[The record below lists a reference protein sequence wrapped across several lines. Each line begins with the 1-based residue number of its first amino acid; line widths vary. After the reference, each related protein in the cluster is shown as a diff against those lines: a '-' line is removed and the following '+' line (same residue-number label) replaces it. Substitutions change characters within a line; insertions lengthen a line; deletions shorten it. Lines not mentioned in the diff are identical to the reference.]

1 MAIKIIPKKSVVADK
16 VPLAGDL
23 AVGELAINLK
33 DKKIF
38 SKDGLGNVFEFPT
51 SGTVSVAG
59 TQAEATASMA

>member
-23 AVGELAINLK
+23 TVGELAINLK

-38 SKDGLGNVFEFPT
+38 SKDELGNVFEFPT
-51 SGTVSVAG
+51 SGTVTVTG
-59 TQAEATASMA
+59 TQDEATMAMV